1 MPYNKK
7 PTQPAIK
14 SARVAADS
22 RRAGL
27 ALPPDSKTVVRAVA
41 LRAESAPRQ
50 DQPRNSLG
58 AMLKKLFGR
67 KGRPSTGAGAALQR
81 LYARY
86 DAVLVTGNRRR
97 RLMDRGSEES
107 EFRKYDRMYA
117 ISLGRDMHRNQSKY
131 VSLESSIGRMV
142 AGIVHCQLNT
152 PDDSWNKAAEKY
164 FNGKF
169 APDCLLS
176 IPRTHLSELCQQL
189 VASLIREGDALVV
202 YDDGIAKNSGKLL
215 VFEADQLV
223 MMAEDDFKAEFPD
236 CYQEQGVILDELGC
250 IKGFIVSSVKDAAA
264 LADRRRPN
272 ALSVLPR
279 SDCLVYTTE
288 QAVLLAARYR
298 PGQIRGVPEMLPVS
312 IALDDADE
320 MVKSEMLTAKRAA
333 KTYAT
338 VSLGEPSQNAMA
350 QSDLIAAVEQQEAA
364 GNYDPSTGQIVDP
377 DAPPHPS
384 VERPHYQ
391 SIDDNDSAIVTYLD
405 GRDRLD
411 IHDPQRP
418 NLDMQDFY
426 RARNADA
433 AAALGIARSHAEM
446 SVQTSYTA
454 FRGESLMTWGSIGD
468 RQKRLARTLLN
479 WLAEKVIEH
488 GILIGAVPALA
499 PADWREKISW
509 ELPEMPAIDELRAV
523 DAKIAALKAGLVTYR
538 DLLGSDWKEKLA
550 EYSEEVAYI
559 RSQNLP
565 LSVLETVSGAPA
577 GEPRD
582 NPDNTTDE

>member
-7 PTQPAIK
+7 PEPPA
-14 SARVAADS
+14 
-22 RRAGL
+22 
-27 ALPPDSKTVVRAVA
+27 SKTVVRAIA
-41 LRAESAPRQ
+41 LRADSVGRAERASDNRSPGSAWSPRGL
-50 DQPRNSLG
+50 S
-58 AMLKKLFGR
+58 AIFKKIFGG
-67 KGRPSTGAGAALQR
+67 KSRPSTGAGAALQR
-81 LYARY
+81 IYARY
-86 DAVLVTGNRRR
+86 DAVLMTGNRRR

-142 AGIVHCQLNT
+142 AGTVHCQLNT
-152 PDDSWNKAAEKY
+152 ADDAWNKAAERY
-164 FNGKF
+164 FNDKF
-169 APDCLLS
+169 APDCLLA

-202 YDDGIAKNSGKLL
+202 YDDGLAKNSGKLI

-223 MMAEDDFKAEFPD
+223 MMAEDDFASEFPD

-250 IKGFIVSSVKDAAA
+250 IRGFIVSSVKDAAA

-272 ALSVLPR
+272 TLSVLPR
-279 SDCLVYTTE
+279 SACLVYTTD

-333 KTYAT
+333 KTFAT

-350 QSDLIAAVEQQEAA
+350 QSDLIAAVEAQERA
-364 GNYDPSTGQIVDP
+364 GNFDPSTGRLVDP
-377 DAPPHPS
+377 DAPPIPS
-384 VERPHYQ
+384 TERPHYQ
-391 SIDDNDSAIVTYLD
+391 SIDDNDAAIVTYLD
-405 GRDRLD
+405 GRDKLD
-411 IHDPQRP
+411 LHDPQRP

-454 FRGESLMTWGSIGD
+454 FRGESLMTWSSIGD

-479 WLAEKVIEH
+479 WLAEKVIAH
-488 GILIGAVPALA
+488 GIAIGSVPAAA
-499 PADWREKISW
+499 PEDWREKISW
-509 ELPEMPAIDELRAV
+509 ELPEMPAIDEQRAV
-523 DAKIAALKAGLVTYR
+523 EAKIAALKAGLVTFR

-582 NPDNTTDE
+582 NPDSTSTDE